1 MAIVMPKMPII
12 FPCLAVLGE
21 ANPLIEKIK
30 NMLAKIY
37 EKDRKFDIIFSP
49 FS

>member
-1 MAIVMPKMPII
+1 MRVEIMAIVMPKMPII

-30 NMLAKIY
+30 NMLAFENGIC
-37 EKDRKFDIIFSP
+37 
-49 FS
+49 